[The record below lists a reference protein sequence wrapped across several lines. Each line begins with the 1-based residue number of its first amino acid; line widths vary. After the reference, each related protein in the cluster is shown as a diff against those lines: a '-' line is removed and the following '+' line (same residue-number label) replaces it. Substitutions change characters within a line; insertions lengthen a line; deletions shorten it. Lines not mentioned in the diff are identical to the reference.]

1 MQRTVI
7 FIYGLVCYLFFFAT
21 FYYAIGFVT
30 GLVVPKAIN
39 DGTPGPAWQAV
50 LINVAFLS
58 LFAIQHTIMARPG
71 FKRWWT
77 QIIPPPMER
86 STFVLV
92 ATAILA
98 AMMYF
103 WRPIPDVIWN
113 VEQPV
118 VRGLLTA
125 ISLLGFAIVL
135 YASFLIDHFDLFG
148 LRQVILH
155 LRGREYTQR
164 PFMERSLYRIV
175 RHPLMLGFLIAF
187 WVTPTMTLGHLL
199 FAGVTTGYILFGT
212 WIEERDLV
220 KQHGEAYLSY
230 RRRVRGLVPI
240 PKGKQEKSVVAAA

>member
-1 MQRTVI
+1 MQRTII
-7 FIYGLVCYLFFFAT
+7 FIYGLLCYLFFFAT
-21 FYYAIGFVT
+21 FCYAIGFVT
-30 GLVVPKAIN
+30 SLVVPKAIN
-39 DGTPGPAWQAV
+39 DGTPGAVWQAV

-77 QIIPPPMER
+77 GIIPPATER
-86 STFVLV
+86 STFVLF

-103 WRPIPDVIWN
+103 WRPIPEVIWN
-113 VEQPV
+113 IEQPIL
-118 VRGLLTA
+118 RGILTSIA
-125 ISLLGFAIVL
+125 LLGFAIVL

-148 LRQVILH
+148 LRQVVLF
-155 LRGREYTQR
+155 LRKRPYSQH
-164 PFMERSLYRIV
+164 PFMERSLYRLV

-220 KQHGEAYLSY
+220 SQHGEAYRAY
-230 RRRVRGLVPI
+230 RRRVRGLLPI
-240 PKGKQEKSVVAAA
+240 PKASTDNATMAPA